1 LALIC
6 AVVGFNLCCADSVR
20 AHALSFEGKGDS
32 PWNDERTSLLSG
44 QAIQNL
50 DKPWND
56 ERTSLLSGQAIQ
68 NSWDKP
74 AVRTSH
80 SEFGQVPLQFSP
92 GPSCSPPPVSFFF
105 TLVPPCSPPQLG
117 RTKGNWGIL
126 CWSR

>member
-1 LALIC
+1 MVIRKTLPCVPQEGELALIC

-74 AVRTSH
+74 SLGTSH
-80 SEFGQVPLQFSP
+80 SEFLGQARIL
-92 GPSCSPPPVSFFF
+92 G
-105 TLVPPCSPPQLG
+105 TKQLG
-117 RTKGNWGIL
+117 HIGIVKGIGQAL
-126 CWSR
+126 E